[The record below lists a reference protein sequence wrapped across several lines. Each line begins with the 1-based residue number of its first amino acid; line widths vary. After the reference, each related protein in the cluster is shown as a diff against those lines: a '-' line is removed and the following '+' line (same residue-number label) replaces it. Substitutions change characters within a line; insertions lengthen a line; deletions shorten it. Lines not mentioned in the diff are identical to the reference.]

1 MLFQMYQTT
10 HKKSRCLCFRH
21 ETLSRSKLYNL
32 FILIVLH
39 FPTNIFLIMSPATKK
54 RAVSRIYPLRVLP
67 SLIMNIR
74 SMHTSHIAFWNKLNI
89 IPKFSQKHHCSIFV
103 FFQHNSIRDN
113 LTFFLHLGMITRHS
127 CCFNP

>member
-10 HKKSRCLCFRH
+10 HRKSRCLCFRH
-21 ETLSRSKLYNL
+21 ETLSRSKLYNI

-39 FPTNIFLIMSPATKK
+39 FPAHVFLIISPAIKK
-54 RAVSRIYPLRVLP
+54 RAVSRIYPLQVLL

-74 SMHTSHIAFWNKLNI
+74 SMRTSHIVFWNKLNI

-103 FFQHNSIRDN
+103 FFQHDSIRDN
-113 LTFFLHLGMITRHS
+113 LTLFLHLGMIVHP
-127 CCFNP
+127 CCYFNP